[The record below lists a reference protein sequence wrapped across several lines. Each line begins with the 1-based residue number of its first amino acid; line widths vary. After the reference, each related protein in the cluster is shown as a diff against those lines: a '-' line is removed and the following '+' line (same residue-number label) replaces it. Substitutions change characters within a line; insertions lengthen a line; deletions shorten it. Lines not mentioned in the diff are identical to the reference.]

1 MAENTTQA
9 QAFTISQ
16 GLDRQRNEGF
26 AGRVVRTQ
34 GSHQPGLVQTLSV
47 SYYGSCATFKD
58 HIGAVSPVRPE
69 PDRLFAADRD
79 RN

>member
-47 SYYGSCATFKD
+47 SYYGSK
-58 HIGAVSPVRPE
+58 R
-69 PDRLFAADRD
+69 
-79 RN
+79 